1 MYRGFS
7 YLHSR
12 ILLDLQDELTELE
25 KELDDCDWDDAVE
38 DPDRPR
44 LRLVSEGQDLRTSST
59 VLREIKGKLLEY
71 GWCGFTHSLD
81 RS

>member
-25 KELDDCDWDDAVE
+25 KELEDCDWDDLDE
-38 DPDRPR
+38 DNDRPR
-44 LRLVSEGQDLRTSST
+44 LRLVTEEPNLRTRAT
-59 VLREIKGKLLEY
+59 VLREIKVKLLEY
-71 GWCGFTHSLD
+71 GWCGFVHLID

>member
-1 MYRGFS
+1 M
-7 YLHSR
+7 HSR

-25 KELDDCDWDDAVE
+25 KELDDYDWDDAVE

-59 VLREIKGKLLEY
+59 ILREIKGKLLEY
-71 GWCGFTHSLD
+71 GWCGFNHLLD